1 MVRKRFKQT
10 GMKVPSGGTHI
21 LRHTVATHMVQQGVS
36 IKEVADFLRH
46 RSLDTTA
53 IYTKVNLP
61 MLFDVALP
69 WPKEGEIT

>member
-1 MVRKRFKQT
+1 
-10 GMKVPSGGTHI
+10 
-21 LRHTVATHMVQQGVS
+21 MVQQGVS

>member
-1 MVRKRFKQT
+1 MEVSSR
-10 GMKVPSGGTHI
+10 GTHI

-46 RSLDTTA
+46 RSLDTTV

-61 MLFDVALP
+61 MLVEVALP
-69 WPKEGEIT
+69 WPKVGEIT